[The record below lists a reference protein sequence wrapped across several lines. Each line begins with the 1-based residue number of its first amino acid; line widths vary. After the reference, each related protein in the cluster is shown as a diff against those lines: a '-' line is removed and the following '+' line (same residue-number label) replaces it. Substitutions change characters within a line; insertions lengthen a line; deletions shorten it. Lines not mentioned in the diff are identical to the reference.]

1 MNIHTALHK
10 KRTTYRPLVPTINDI
25 LQRKCAC
32 GPNTVTGGECT
43 ECLKMRAQR
52 KAAGHIGPETAP
64 PIVHEVLHSPGQPL
78 DPATR
83 AFMEPCFG
91 HDFSQVR
98 VHADA
103 RAASSARAMNAL
115 AYTVGRDMVF
125 GVGQYSPET
134 GEGKRLLAHELT
146 HVTQQRGETF
156 SGKLSISDPF
166 TVYEKEAHRNAEM
179 LSTQAPN
186 ISSVS
191 STDPVIARQELPGP
205 MSLPEQPPMTM
216 GPTAPSLR
224 GMVAMSIALGEVGV
238 REVPSG
244 SNRGPCAGG
253 ATRGCVDAYT
263 GGRAQPWCAHFVS
276 WCFEQTGF
284 SPFGHLASV
293 NGLRRWGRSQ
303 GWYVERAAVARREF
317 TPLAGDIF
325 TKPRYEGVGPQRKL
339 VGGHTGFVI
348 RYDPASRLL
357 ETVEGNTGD
366 KVQMRTRSLGDL
378 DGFIRAGS

>member
-1 MNIHTALHK
+1 MSYQTAIQPQK
-10 KRTTYRPLVPTINDI
+10 QSETAISMTRGI

-32 GPNTVTGGECT
+32 GQHTVAGGECA
-43 ECLKMRAQR
+43 ECRKKRLQR
-52 KAAGHIGPETAP
+52 KATGHTGPETVP
-64 PIVHEVLHSPGQPL
+64 PIVHEVLRSLGQPL
-78 DPATR
+78 DAKTR
-83 AFMEPCFG
+83 AFMEPRFG

-98 VHADA
+98 VHTNA
-103 RAASSARAMNAL
+103 RAAESVRAVNAL
-115 AYTVGRDMVF
+115 AYTVGRDVVF
-125 GVGQYSPET
+125 GAGQYAPGTS
-134 GEGKRLLAHELT
+134 EGRRLMAHELT
-146 HVTQQRGETF
+146 HVVQQRGETILD
-156 SGKLSISDPF
+156 KLSISDPF
-166 TVYEKEAHRNAEM
+166 TAYEQEAQWNAEM
-179 LSTQAPN
+179 ISTRRPN
-186 ISSVS
+186 TSSVS
-191 STDPVIARQELPGP
+191 SADPVIARQELPGP

-224 GMVAMSIALGEVGV
+224 GMVAMSIALGEVGI

-263 GGRAQPWCAHFVS
+263 GGRDQPWCAHFVS

-293 NGLRRWGRSQ
+293 NGLRSWGRSQ
-303 GWYVERAAVARREF
+303 GWYVERSAVARGEF

-325 TKPRYEGVGPQRKL
+325 TKPRYEGVGPQRRL

-348 RYDPASRLL
+348 RYDPASHLL

-366 KVQMRTRSLGDL
+366 RVQMRTRSLGDL
-378 DGFIRAGS
+378 DGFIRVGS